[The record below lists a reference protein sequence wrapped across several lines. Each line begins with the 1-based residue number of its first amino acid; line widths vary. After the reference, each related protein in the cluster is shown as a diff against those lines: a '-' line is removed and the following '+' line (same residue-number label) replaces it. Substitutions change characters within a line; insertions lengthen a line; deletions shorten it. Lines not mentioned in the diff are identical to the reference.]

1 LNSGPGPGGAIYG
14 LKSFIQ
20 TRFNYLSSVVDCSS
34 SASLDESNPEQIS
47 VYPNPSAD
55 IILIK
60 GAIQYP
66 MQYSLFG
73 IDGKLILDGQIDEIN
88 PQINLS
94 GLRPNVYYLQLGNR
108 SLKVFK
114 KN

>member
-1 LNSGPGPGGAIYG
+1 
-14 LKSFIQ
+14 
-20 TRFNYLSSVVDCSS
+20 LSSVVDCSS

-94 GLRPNVYYLQLGNR
+94 GLRPNIYYLQLGNR
-108 SLKVFK
+108 SLKLFK